1 MSLFRY
7 NRVLLSH
14 LISSKQTRLITPNH
28 CSSIIIRH
36 ATEIRSRKPVQKD
49 TNTKQRKNTVN
60 PIAQVKKLAK
70 ILSDENLEAI
80 YNRFDPLREDI
91 SKDPAFLDQLATV
104 KNPLQNIIHL
114 KDNDIRFSNRIM
126 KAKNRQERYKKG
138 YILLEGKRLIA
149 DAIQAG
155 ADLLTIFVT
164 DRQILDQIDFSPTD
178 LNFNVYQISSSAFR
192 TWSDVQTSQGV
203 MAIFAMPQLDHCPFK
218 ERITLPITVICDNVR
233 DPGNMGTIIRTCAAV
248 GCDRLIVIKGCVD
261 IWDPKVIRSGM
272 GSHFRLPMI
281 NDVGWE
287 TIINHI
293 PENSK
298 IYLADHKY
306 SYEEKDTTNDDGHD
320 ANNPSKKMFEEML
333 EKRKQMKRTNTAED
347 RSYLLS
353 NNRFLPL
360 YKNIPIDYQSLWK
373 AFLNIKSSDHSTIIV
388 GGETE
393 GISLQA
399 RKLTIEHNGKMVYIP
414 LLNDVESLN
423 VSIALSV
430 ILIELRKSYEDIVQ
444 KSYSIT
450 EKDDH

>member
-1 MSLFRY
+1 L
-7 NRVLLSH
+7 
-14 LISSKQTRLITPNH
+14 
-28 CSSIIIRH
+28 
-36 ATEIRSRKPVQKD
+36 D
-49 TNTKQRKNTVN
+49 
-60 PIAQVKKLAK
+60 
-70 ILSDENLEAI
+70 AI
-80 YNRFDPLREDI
+80 YNRFDPLRENT

-164 DRQILDQIDFSPTD
+164 DRQILDTIDFSPTD
-178 LNFNVYQISSSAFR
+178 LNFTAYQISPSAFR

-203 MAIFAMPQLDHCPFK
+203 MAIFAMPRPDSCSFEQ
-218 ERITLPITVICDNVR
+218 RITLPITVICDNVR
-233 DPGNMGTIIRTCAAV
+233 DPGNMGSIIRTCAAV
-248 GCDRLIVIKGCVD
+248 GCDRLIAIKGCVD

-272 GSHFRLPMI
+272 GSHFRLPII
-281 NDVGWE
+281 NDIGWE

-293 PENSK
+293 PEHSQ
-298 IYLADHKY
+298 IYLADNKY
-306 SYEEKDTTNDDGHD
+306 SFEDKTTLSNDD
-320 ANNPSKKMFEEML
+320 PSKQMFEEMI
-333 EKRKQMKRTNTAED
+333 EKRKQMKRSDLKED
-347 RSYLLS
+347 RSYSSS

-373 AFLNIKSSDHSTIIV
+373 AFSNIKSTDHSTIII

-399 RKLTIEHNGKMVYIP
+399 RKLTIENNGKNG
-414 LLNDVESLN
+414 L
-423 VSIALSV
+423 
-430 ILIELRKSYEDIVQ
+430 
-444 KSYSIT
+444 YSII
-450 EKDDH
+450 K